1 MDELMKFE
9 NGNKT
14 TMSSRE
20 IAEITGKLHS
30 NVMVDIRRLQDQL
43 GGELTLQLSYYISD
57 QNKQLPMYQLTKEET
72 ILLISGYD
80 ALLRLKIIR
89 RWAELETKQLP
100 KTFSEA
106 LLLAGKIQ
114 AEKEQLALKV
124 DNLETALDVLVEWV
138 SIIKVALHNRVHEK
152 KLNWRVLKAKSD
164 SMGYIIKKAESPRY
178 GYQNLYNV
186 NVFKACYP
194 EYDYNFIE

>member
-1 MDELMKFE
+1 
-9 NGNKT
+9 
-14 TMSSRE
+14 
-20 IAEITGKLHS
+20 
-30 NVMVDIRRLQDQL
+30 MVDIRRLQDQL